1 MTCSVYFCISL
12 ALERGSVLINRIVA
26 GRSKLVLEMYCWVA
40 VADKDSMKEWNIPTK
55 FPHQAAILGVT
66 FSRSKLT
73 WFVS

>member
-1 MTCSVYFCISL
+1 MYFCISL
-12 ALERGSVLINRIVA
+12 ALERGSVLINRTVA

-55 FPHQAAILGVT
+55 FPHQAAILGVS
-66 FSRSKLT
+66 FDLENVT